1 MKISGNIDEIRFRN
15 EENGYTIT
23 VLDVNGDPVIAV
35 GTFPPVSEGED
46 VEVTGDFVVHHKFG
60 RQFKVTD
67 VRKLAP
73 NTIDGIVRFL
83 GSGIIKG
90 VGPRTALALAAAFG
104 KETLNVI
111 EHYPNRLTVVRG
123 ISAAKAMAIHEEYI
137 QNKKMQD
144 AVMYLQAQDIPIGT
158 ALKIYR
164 FYGDDT
170 VKIVSENPYRLIED
184 IDGIGFITA
193 DRIATK
199 QGLPKDSPFR
209 MRAGLLHEL
218 AVSSED
224 GNTFL
229 PRDELVIKAAQL
241 LKCEDGGINNE
252 IDSLIIDGKLK
263 RVDIDGLE
271 AIYHRSVFQAERG
284 ASAGLIR
291 LISEADRIGY
301 DTQNDITE
309 FERINKV
316 SLHEKQK
323 DAVSSAVTNGVS
335 VITGG
340 PGTGKTTVIKCIID
354 ITEKLGISSM
364 LMAPTGRAAKRLS
377 ESTGRD
383 ATTIHR
389 ALMKDV
395 GQSDYK
401 SAVTPFKCG
410 AVIVDEVSMVDV
422 FLLNLLVRRLA
433 SGTRL
438 ILVGDKDQLPSVGA
452 GNVLA
457 DIIACGLIPVVMLT
471 HIYRQS
477 EQSLI
482 AANAHAVNEGKMPD
496 ISSKDKDFFFIKVK
510 SNEQIADTVVDMAS
524 RRIPKYLG
532 VEAQKLQVLC
542 PVKNGASGTLA
553 LNRRLQEVINPTGTQ
568 VQFGDIIYRVGDKV
582 MHIANN
588 YQLSWVRRYPYYET
602 GEGVFNGDTGIII
615 DVKTDSGEI
624 TVLLDDGRTVMYPA
638 DVRNQLM
645 PAYAVTVHKS
655 QGSEYVGVIM
665 PITGG
670 SPMIMTRNLLYTAI
684 TRAKKF
690 VALVGDEY
698 YLKRMIDNNYI
709 AKRYSGMKSFLVELY
724 GDNNLLYGDTL

>member
-1 MKISGNIDEIRFRN
+1 MKLVGNIDEIRFRN

-23 VLDVNGDPVIAV
+23 VLDIDGEPVIAV
-35 GTFPPVSEGED
+35 GTFPPVSEGENI
-46 VEVTGDFVVHHKFG
+46 EVTGDYVVHPKFG
-60 RQFKVTD
+60 RQFKAVS
-67 VRKLAP
+67 VKRIAP
-73 NTIDGIVRFL
+73 TTIDGIVRFL
-83 GSGIIKG
+83 GSGLIKG
-90 VGPRTALALAAAFG
+90 VGPRTALMLAGTFG
-104 KETLNVI
+104 VETLNVI
-111 EHYPNRLTVVRG
+111 EKHPTRLTVVRG
-123 ISAAKAMAIHEEYI
+123 ISASKAMAIHEAYME
-137 QNKKMQD
+137 NKKIQD
-144 AVMYLQAQDIPIGT
+144 AVMYLQAQDIPLGT

-170 VKIVSENPYRLIED
+170 IQIVSENPYRLIED
-184 IDGIGFITA
+184 MDGIGFITA

-218 AVSSED
+218 AISGED

-229 PRDELVIKAAQL
+229 PREELVKNAAQL
-241 LKCEDGGINNE
+241 LKCEDEGLHSE
-252 IDSLIIDGKLK
+252 IDNLIIEGKLK
-263 RVDIDGLE
+263 RMEIDGVE
-271 AIYHRSVFQAERG
+271 AIFHRAVFQAERG
-284 ASAGLIR
+284 ASAGLVR

-301 DTQNDITE
+301 DAEADIVE
-309 FERINKV
+309 FERINHV
-316 SLHEKQK
+316 ELHANQK
-323 DAVSSAVTNGVS
+323 DAVRSAVTNGVS

-389 ALMKDV
+389 ALMRDV
-395 GQSDYK
+395 GQNDYK
-401 SAVTPFKCG
+401 SVQTPLKCG

-422 FLLNLLVRRLA
+422 YLLNLLVRRLA
-433 SGTRL
+433 GGTRL

-457 DIIACGLIPVVMLT
+457 DIIASGLIPVVMLT

-477 EQSLI
+477 EESLI
-482 AANAHAVNEGKMPD
+482 AASAHAVNEGNMPD
-496 ISSKDKDFFFIKVK
+496 ISSKDKDFFFIRAKTP
-510 SNEQIADTVVDMAS
+510 EQISDTVVDLAS

-532 VEAQKLQVLC
+532 VDAQKLQVLC
-542 PVKNGASGTLA
+542 PVKNGSCGTLS
-553 LNRRLQEVINPTGTQ
+553 LNARLQDVINPVGAE
-568 VQFGDIIYRVGDKV
+568 VKFGDIIYRVGDKV

-588 YQLSWVRRYPYYET
+588 YQLSWVRRQPYYET
-602 GEGVFNGDTGIII
+602 GEGVFNGDTGVVV

-709 AKRYSGMKSFLVELY
+709 AKRYSGMKSFLIELY
-724 GDNNLLYGDTL
+724 GNNSLLYGEI